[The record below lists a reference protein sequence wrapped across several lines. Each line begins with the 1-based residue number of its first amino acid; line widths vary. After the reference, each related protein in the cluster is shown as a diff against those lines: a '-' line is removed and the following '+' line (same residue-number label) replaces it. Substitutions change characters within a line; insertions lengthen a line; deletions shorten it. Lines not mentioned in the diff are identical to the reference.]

1 MTINTLKPAGALTA
15 CGILIIMSEKQ
26 NPDIVIDAITNTD
39 KTYSGI
45 TINTPTIRRY
55 AYLEKLKSPFIF
67 GDINFDLENVVP
79 SVYVLAATK
88 DELKRLSG
96 KSVDEIKDI
105 AMDWADD
112 NLDMKILPD
121 IIKDVVEVFTK
132 INESAPQNTN
142 DTSKKAEV

>member
-1 MTINTLKPAGALTA
+1 
-15 CGILIIMSEKQ
+15 MSEKQ

-112 NLDMKILPD
+112 NLDMKILPY

-132 INESAPQNTN
+132 INESAPQSTN

>member
-1 MTINTLKPAGALTA
+1 
-15 CGILIIMSEKQ
+15 MSEKQ

-55 AYLEKLKSPFIF
+55 AYLEKLKSPFVF
-67 GDINFDLENVVP
+67 GDIGFELENVVP
-79 SVYVLAATK
+79 SIYVLAATK
-88 DELKRLSG
+88 DELKVLSG

-112 NLDMKILPD
+112 NLDMKTLPD
-121 IIKDVVEVFTK
+121 IIKDVVAVFTK
-132 INESAPQNTN
+132 INESAPQG
-142 DTSKKAEV
+142 TSEKKT

>member
-1 MTINTLKPAGALTA
+1 
-15 CGILIIMSEKQ
+15 MSEKQ

-39 KTYSGI
+39 KTYNGI

-55 AYLEKLKSPFIF
+55 AYLEKLKSPFVF
-67 GDINFDLENVVP
+67 GDIGFELENVVP
-79 SVYVLAATK
+79 SIYVLAATK
-88 DELKRLSG
+88 DELKVLSG

-112 NLDMKILPD
+112 NLDMKTLPD

-132 INESAPQNTN
+132 INESAPQG
-142 DTSKKAEV
+142 TSEKKT

>member
-1 MTINTLKPAGALTA
+1 MG
-15 CGILIIMSEKQ
+15 EKQ
-26 NPDIVIDAITNTD
+26 NPDVVIDAITNTD
-39 KTYSGI
+39 KTYNGI

-55 AYLEKLKSPFIF
+55 AYLEKLKSTFVF
-67 GDINFDLENVVP
+67 SDVGFELENVIP

-88 DELKRLSG
+88 DELKVLSG

-112 NLDMKILPD
+112 NLDMKTLPD

-132 INESAPQNTN
+132 INESAPQG
-142 DTSKKAEV
+142 TSEKKT

>member
-1 MTINTLKPAGALTA
+1 
-15 CGILIIMSEKQ
+15 MSEKQ

-96 KSVDEIKDI
+96 KSIDEIKDI

-112 NLDMKILPD
+112 NLDMKILPN

-132 INESAPQNTN
+132 INESAPQSTN

>member
-1 MTINTLKPAGALTA
+1 MG
-15 CGILIIMSEKQ
+15 EKQ
-26 NPDIVIDAITNTD
+26 NPDVVIDAITNTD
-39 KTYSGI
+39 KTYNGI

-55 AYLEKLKSPFIF
+55 AYLEKLKSPFVF
-67 GDINFDLENVVP
+67 SDVGFELENVIP

-88 DELKRLSG
+88 DELKVLSG

-112 NLDMKILPD
+112 NLDMKTLPD

-132 INESAPQNTN
+132 INESAPQG
-142 DTSKKAEV
+142 TSEKKT

>member
-1 MTINTLKPAGALTA
+1 
-15 CGILIIMSEKQ
+15 MSEKQ

-39 KTYSGI
+39 KTYNGI

-55 AYLEKLKSPFIF
+55 AYLEKLKSPFVF
-67 GDINFDLENVVP
+67 SDVGFELENVIP
-79 SVYVLAATK
+79 SIYVLAATK

-112 NLDMKILPD
+112 NLDMKTLPD
-121 IIKDVVEVFTK
+121 IIKDVVAVFTK
-132 INESAPQNTN
+132 INESAPQG
-142 DTSKKAEV
+142 TSEKKT

>member
-1 MTINTLKPAGALTA
+1 MG
-15 CGILIIMSEKQ
+15 EKQ

-55 AYLEKLKSPFIF
+55 AYLEKLKSPFVF
-67 GDINFDLENVVP
+67 GDIGFELENVIP
-79 SVYVLAATK
+79 SIYVLAATK
-88 DELKRLSG
+88 DELKVLSG

-112 NLDMKILPD
+112 NLDMKTLPD
-121 IIKDVVEVFTK
+121 IIKDVVAVFTK
-132 INESAPQNTN
+132 INESAPQG
-142 DTSKKAEV
+142 TSEKKT

>member
-1 MTINTLKPAGALTA
+1 
-15 CGILIIMSEKQ
+15 MSEKQ

-88 DELKRLSG
+88 DELKCLSG

-112 NLDMKILPD
+112 NLDMKILPY

>member
-1 MTINTLKPAGALTA
+1 
-15 CGILIIMSEKQ
+15 MSEKQ

-39 KTYSGI
+39 KTYNGI

-55 AYLEKLKSPFIF
+55 AYLEKLKSPFVF
-67 GDINFDLENVVP
+67 GDIGFELENVIP
-79 SVYVLAATK
+79 SIYILAATK
-88 DELKRLSG
+88 DELKVLSG

-112 NLDMKILPD
+112 NLDMKTLPD

-132 INESAPQNTN
+132 INESAPQG
-142 DTSKKAEV
+142 TSEKKT